1 MSLFPFCVCKACRKW
16 ETWVSTIGRQEK
28 EAGKLILHKLG
39 KGHCK
44 MLSIC
49 HTQLAACFQGAEE
62 KGLCFYVRSVLY
74 LIPPHRWR
82 LRENLMAEL
91 REWAFVNVQNSSIR
105 STFCLRVP
113 FLFAQFHLHYKP
125 IHIFWFTSLHAL
137 LIQFNLEV
145 VLRLACVH
153 ECDSNCRKYL
163 LFFNWCHF
171 FSFRRAVQPCER
183 VIRLADVSQ
192 KANRFRWMLPAT
204 LPCKICLQSSS
215 AGSEVDGGRW
225 RFSVSWSNLAVKL
238 ILSPQFCKTKNVS
251 RAVLHGH
258 DLYRKNHGH
267 HFQFSALIVFVSVQ
281 LMGKQTLCDLW
292 SCFGF
297 QCLH

>member
-163 LFFNWCHF
+163 LFLTGATSSLSEEQSSHVKESSDWQTFHRRLIGFGECYLQPCHVK
-171 FSFRRAVQPCER
+171 SVCRAALRAV
-183 VIRLADVSQ
+183 
-192 KANRFRWMLPAT
+192 RWTVDGDGSVFHGQTSL
-204 LPCKICLQSSS
+204 LSWFCLHSS
-215 AGSEVDGGRW
+215 A
-225 RFSVSWSNLAVKL
+225 KL
-238 ILSPQFCKTKNVS
+238 RT
-251 RAVLHGH
+251 
-258 DLYRKNHGH
+258 
-267 HFQFSALIVFVSVQ
+267 
-281 LMGKQTLCDLW
+281 
-292 SCFGF
+292 
-297 QCLH
+297 